1 VTVEAHVDVAEMPP
15 ARGQTL
21 TWLALSLSTA
31 FLMETLDSTIIVAAI
46 PAIAADF
53 GVEPLRINL
62 AISLYLVALAAF
74 IPASGWVA
82 DRFGAKRVFL
92 WAMAGFMLTSLG
104 AALAHDLTTLVVLR
118 VAQGV
123 AGALMTPVGRLLL
136 IRSAPRAELASA
148 ITWMSAPSLIGPVLG
163 PLVGGYIVTYATWPW
178 IFAVKIP
185 FGIIGLVVAARML
198 PADDASRPAHGF
210 DGLGFAT
217 CAVFFAASQLALD
230 QLVHRFLPVG
240 VVAALVLAL
249 PLSAIV
255 FMRHARR
262 HPAPALDT
270 TLLRLRL
277 FRIGFFAG
285 GLSRIGLNA
294 VPFLLQLQLQL
305 GFGWS
310 AADAGWVV
318 FAVAAS
324 ALVLKPLMRQT
335 LALLGFRAT
344 LAGNAMLG
352 AVTTVALGFVTPE
365 TSFLWLMALV
375 TVFGIVR
382 SLQFNAVNTLLYADV
397 PRPRQ
402 SASTALGGVGQQ
414 IAMALGISVAAVLVA
429 QFAAFGLL
437 PSKAAISAAFHVM
450 AALSFLSGLAFL
462 RLDADDG
469 AEVSRNTPRR

>member
-1 VTVEAHVDVAEMPP
+1 MTVETGTEIADAPQ
-15 ARGQTL
+15 AQGRAL

-46 PAIAADF
+46 PAMAADF

-92 WAMAGFMLTSLG
+92 WAMAGFMVTSLG
-104 AALAHDLTTLVVLR
+104 AALAPDLTTLVVMR
-118 VAQGV
+118 VAQGI

-136 IRSAPRAELASA
+136 IRSAPKAELASA
-148 ITWMSAPSLIGPVLG
+148 IAWMSAPSLIGPVLG
-163 PLVGGYIVTYATWPW
+163 PLLGGYIVTYATWPW
-178 IFAVKIP
+178 IFVVKIP
-185 FGIIGLVVAARML
+185 FGILGLLIAARML
-198 PADDASRPAHGF
+198 PADDGSRPEHGF
-210 DGLGFAT
+210 DGLGFAA
-217 CAVFFAASQLALD
+217 CAILLAAAQLALD
-230 QLVHRFLPVG
+230 QLVHRFLPIG
-240 VVAALVLAL
+240 VVAALVLVI
-249 PLSAIV
+249 PLAAIA
-255 FMRHARR
+255 FARQARR
-262 HPAPALDT
+262 HPAPALDA
-270 TLLRLRL
+270 TLLKLRL

-335 LALLGFRAT
+335 LALFGFRT
-344 LAGNAMLG
+344 VLAGNAILG
-352 AVTTVALGFVTPE
+352 AVTTVALGLATPD
-365 TSFLWLMALV
+365 TSLVWLMALV

-382 SLQFNAVNTLLYADV
+382 SLQFNAINTLLYADV

-414 IAMALGISVAAVLVA
+414 ISMALGISVAAVLVA
-429 QFAAFGLL
+429 QFAAFGWQ
-437 PSKAAISAAFHVM
+437 PSRNAIAAAFHVM
-450 AALSFLSGLAFL
+450 SALSLLSGLAFL
-462 RLDADDG
+462 RLHADDG